1 MLLKLIC
8 ARVLLSRE
16 ALKGA
21 FTVGAAAGAV
31 GVVGLCALRKAIKEK
46 REAA

>member
-8 ARVLLSRE
+8 ARVLLSRV

-21 FTVGAAAGAV
+21 FTVGAMAGAAGIA
-31 GVVGLCALRKAIKEK
+31 GACALRKAIKDK
-46 REAA
+46 REA